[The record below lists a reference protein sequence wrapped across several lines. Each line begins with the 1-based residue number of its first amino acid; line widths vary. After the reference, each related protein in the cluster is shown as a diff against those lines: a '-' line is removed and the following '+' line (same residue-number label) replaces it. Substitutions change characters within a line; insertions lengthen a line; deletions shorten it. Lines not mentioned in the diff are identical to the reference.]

1 VKFVSMLSLTR
12 GASCDY
18 VDRSLANWR

>member
-18 VDRSLANWR
+18 ADRSLANWR

>member
-1 VKFVSMLSLTR
+1 MLSLTR